1 MVKKNLQSIKKAKDS
16 QVRETNTKAK
26 DSQVRETKSGKNNE
40 KREKLWELM
49 ENSYLKSDVPS
60 LQRSLAN
67 HLEYSQAKTRY
78 FATKQDIYKCVAYS
92 IRDRMI
98 EHWNDTTSTYNDD
111 NVKRVYYLS
120 LEYLMGRALGNS
132 LINLGVTGEVGEA
145 LSELGYNL
153 EDLRELEPDAGLG
166 NGGLGRLAA
175 CFLDSMA
182 SLGLPADG
190 YGIRYEYGIFEQ
202 KFENGFQVEKPDH
215 WLRFGNPWEIVR
227 PEFCQV
233 VSFGGHV
240 EKNTDANGRS
250 VPRWVP
256 SDQVIA
262 VAYDT
267 PVPGYLN
274 NTVNT
279 MRLWSARSR
288 DEFCLKSFNEGEY
301 MQAVEEK
308 IHNENISKVLYPAD
322 ELQIGKEL
330 RLKQEYFFVA
340 ATLKDIICRF
350 KFKNK
355 NLRDLPKKVAIQL
368 NDTHPALGVPE
379 LMRLLVDKNDFAW
392 DDAFKICTQVFGYT
406 NHTILPEALEKWP
419 VTILEKLL
427 PRHLEI
433 IYEINHRFLKEI
445 SEKFPG
451 EPELLSRLSII
462 EEGGEK
468 LVRMA
473 HLALIGSHSVNGV
486 AQLHSEIIK
495 EQLFKD
501 FYRVWPERFNNKTNG
516 VTPRRWLKL
525 CNPQLTAL
533 IESRIGNK
541 FMQNLDELKKLLPYA
556 DDAKFRKQFRE
567 VKAANKKN
575 LAGLIKKLTGIEVN
589 PNSIFDCQIKRLH
602 EYKRQLLNVL
612 HIIAL
617 YNRIKSGDGKNMV
630 PRTFIFGAKAAPG
643 YRVAKVIIKLINSVA
658 KVVNNDPD
666 VGSLLKVVF
675 MENYSVSMAQCIIP
689 AADVSEQ
696 ISTAGMEASGTGNM
710 KLSMNGALTIGTLD
724 GANVEILAEVGAEN
738 FFLFGLKADEVLALR
753 ASGYNPYNYYNNNS
767 ELKQVIEMIAS
778 GHFCPEEPD
787 LFKPLIDSLLAGGD
801 YYMLLADY
809 QGYVDAQL
817 KIEETYRD
825 QEKWSRMAVLNTANM
840 GKFSSDRT
848 IQQYADDI
856 WKVKSVQPR
865 SCKENNRN

>member
-1 MVKKNLQSIKKAKDS
+1 MAKKNSKSTKK
-16 QVRETNTKAK
+16 VRCAQPQEVERGN
-26 DSQVRETKSGKNNE
+26 KSN
-40 KREKLWELM
+40 KREKLWGLM
-49 ENSYLKSDVPS
+49 EKSYLKNDVPA

-67 HLEYSQAKTRY
+67 HLEYSQAKTRH
-78 FATKQDIYKCVAYS
+78 FATDQDLYKCIAYS

-98 EHWNDTTSTYNDD
+98 ERWNDTTSTYNED
-111 NVKRVYYLS
+111 NVKRVHYLS

-132 LINLGVTGEVGEA
+132 LINLGITGEVGKA
-145 LSELGYNL
+145 LSDVGYDL
-153 EDLRELEPDAGLG
+153 EELRELEPDAGLG

-202 KFENGFQVEKPDH
+202 KFENGYQIEKPDH
-215 WLRFGNPWEIVR
+215 WLRFGNPWEVVR
-227 PEFCQV
+227 PEFCQT

-240 EKNTDANGRS
+240 EKVTDENGRLLCF
-250 VPRWVP
+250 WVP
-256 SDQVIA
+256 SDQVTA

-274 NTVNT
+274 DTVNT

-288 DEFCLKSFNEGEY
+288 GEFCLKSFNEGEY
-301 MQAVEEK
+301 IQAVEEK

-322 ELQIGKEL
+322 ELQVGKEL

-350 KFKNK
+350 QFQNK

-368 NDTHPALGVPE
+368 NDTHPALAVPE
-379 LMRLLVDKNDFAW
+379 LMRLLVDKNDFEW

-419 VTILEKLL
+419 VPILERLL

-433 IYEINHRFLKEI
+433 IYEINHRFLKEV
-445 SEKFPG
+445 SEKFPN
-451 EPELLSRLSII
+451 EPELLSKLSII

-468 LVRMA
+468 VVRMA
-473 HLALIGSHSVNGV
+473 HLAIIGSHSVNGV

-495 EQLFKD
+495 DQLFKD
-501 FYRVWPERFNNKTNG
+501 FYRIWPERFNNKTNG

-525 CNPQLTAL
+525 CNPKLTDL
-533 IESRIGNK
+533 IESCIGSE
-541 FMQNLDELKKLLPYA
+541 FMQDLDELKKLVPYA
-556 DDAKFRKQFRE
+556 EDAKFRKQYRE
-567 VKAANKKN
+567 VKAANKKD
-575 LAGLIKKLTGIEVN
+575 LAALIKKLTGIKVN
-589 PNSIFDCQIKRLH
+589 TNSIFDCQIKRLH
-602 EYKRQLLNVL
+602 EYKRQLLNAM

-617 YNRIKSGDGKNMV
+617 YNRIKSGNGKNMV
-630 PRTFIFGAKAAPG
+630 PRTFIFGAKAAPS
-643 YRVAKVIIKLINSVA
+643 YRVAKLIIKLINSVA
-658 KVVNNDPD
+658 QVVNNDPD

-675 MENYSVSMAQCIIP
+675 LENYSVSMAQCIIP

-710 KLSMNGALTIGTLD
+710 KLAMNGALTIGTLD
-724 GANVEILAEVGAEN
+724 GANVEILEEVGAEN
-738 FFLFGLKADEVLALR
+738 FFLFGLKADEVQEKR
-753 ASGYNPYNYYNNNS
+753 NSGYNPYDYYNNNN
-767 ELKQVIEMIAS
+767 ELKQVVEMVAN
-778 GHFCPEEPD
+778 GHFNPEEPD
-787 LFKPLIDSLLAGGD
+787 LFKPLVDSLFAGGD
-801 YYMLLADY
+801 YYMVIADY
-809 QGYVDAQL
+809 QEYVNAQL
-817 KIEETYRD
+817 KIEETYKD
-825 QEKWSRMAVLNTANM
+825 QEKWSRMAILNTANM

-856 WKVKSVQPR
+856 WKVKPVKPR
-865 SCKENNRN
+865 SCKLNYKKS